1 MAEKGDKLDLN
12 VSQESGSEEEVEEPG
27 QDTAA
32 GRLTDSQ
39 KEELKEA
46 FAVFDQDGDGNIE
59 PEELRVVLEAIGL
72 KTSMEEATAMVA
84 RVD

>member
-1 MAEKGDKLDLN
+1 MTEKGDKLDLN

-46 FAVFDQDGDGNIE
+46 FAVFD
-59 PEELRVVLEAIGL
+59 
-72 KTSMEEATAMVA
+72 
-84 RVD
+84 